1 MSGIFIRGE
10 LLNKHFKAPTE
21 QSTAYHIY
29 QFQIKNNDGLY
40 LIVNVY
46 SKIEIESIEL
56 NKEVELQISV
66 SLFNNQIIY
75 EYKKA

>member
-1 MSGIFIRGE
+1 MSGIFIKGE

-21 QSTAYHIY
+21 QSAAYHIY